1 MKSIYSLP
9 TDASESM
16 KTPQV
21 SVAIIVSLFKSETP
35 LLDSPSFLTNNFSHP
50 FANDDIVCAH
60 NISKPSPPIV
70 GHPPLPTLQRLLSQ
84 LWESR
89 RGRGGA
95 VSSHDHRVSN
105 MLGKSDFASRKK
117 NSFWVFFRN
126 LCIFCISMY
135 CSVGSKDCKGS
146 RRILLCGICVHGGGG
161 GGWNPPP
168 P

>member
-60 NISKPSPPIV
+60 NISKRSTPIV
-70 GHPPLPTLQRLLSQ
+70 GHPPPCPLCRDCLANFESLEEGAAVLSPLMIIEYQTCLEKVISLLEKRIPFEYFSIIC
-84 LWESR
+84 
-89 RGRGGA
+89 A
-95 VSSHDHRVSN
+95 Y
-105 MLGKSDFASRKK
+105 FAS
-117 NSFWVFFRN
+117 V
-126 LCIFCISMY
+126 CI
-135 CSVGSKDCKGS
+135 VQ
-146 RRILLCGICVHGGGG
+146 
-161 GGWNPPP
+161 
-168 P
+168 